1 MARPLPSAQG
11 VVRWRAG
18 AALYLTCPGTMPDAI
33 IACSCRPVTCS
44 AGTLV
49 RQRPVHE
56 RCPHTAA
63 PVDAVRKSLMAAGA
77 FTAAAARPESGAGA
91 WDASAARSEVRA
103 DALHVR
109 ADALRSPERAWCRT
123 VVFRV
128 RGKFLGAMQNAECML
143 KRMSLEQLKTLL
155 VIHRG
160 SHGCGLRAC
169 VCVAATA
176 VACARASAQQKLGF
190 SFVRALSAQSL
201 RVP

>member
-1 MARPLPSAQG
+1 
-11 VVRWRAG
+11 
-18 AALYLTCPGTMPDAI
+18 
-33 IACSCRPVTCS
+33 
-44 AGTLV
+44 
-49 RQRPVHE
+49 
-56 RCPHTAA
+56 
-63 PVDAVRKSLMAAGA
+63 VDAVRKSLMAAGA